1 MKVLFNRWAPICA
14 RLGGRSD
21 GGRPVMALSPPVAGL
36 PLTPITST
44 RVAPR
49 CNAGL
54 MGAWERTAP
63 SPKYSRLIRTGG
75 NSSGIAALASRCRS
89 SRRVECPGADGV
101 PRDRWSRAPGRRSPP
116 APTRSRTRS
125 PPPRATGAGA
135 PPHESR
141 KNPAHVPAAH
151 ATAGCPATPPAP
163 AAPGRAGYGRGSAR
177 PGGSRPASR
186 CDRHVRCGIPQ
197 TAVRRWIAWR
207 NCRAPQARPTALM
220 APAEVPT
227 MTGKG
232 LPALSGSRS
241 AMAARTPTW

>member
-89 SRRVECPGADGV
+89 SRRVGM
-101 PRDRWSRAPGRRSPP
+101 PRRRW
-116 APTRSRTRS
+116 RTQ
-125 PPPRATGAGA
+125 
-135 PPHESR
+135 
-141 KNPAHVPAAH
+141 
-151 ATAGCPATPPAP
+151 
-163 AAPGRAGYGRGSAR
+163 GSMVAR
-177 PGGSRPASR
+177 P
-186 CDRHVRCGIPQ
+186 
-197 TAVRRWIAWR
+197 W
-207 NCRAPQARPTALM
+207 
-220 APAEVPT
+220 
-227 MTGKG
+227 
-232 LPALSGSRS
+232 
-241 AMAARTPTW
+241 